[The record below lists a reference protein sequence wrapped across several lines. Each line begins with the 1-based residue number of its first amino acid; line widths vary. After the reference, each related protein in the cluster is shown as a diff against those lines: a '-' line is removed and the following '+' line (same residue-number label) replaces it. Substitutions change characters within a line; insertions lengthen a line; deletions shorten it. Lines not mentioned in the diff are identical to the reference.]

1 MSAAFCKLICKWS
14 GPMIFLISMLVIP
27 ALLILLSQRVSVLDK
42 IGVVVL
48 AFGLGFV
55 IALIGGDSLSGVR
68 NTQTTVSEVAV
79 ALALPLILFSAN
91 LAKALRDAR
100 QAVLAMGLA
109 LVSVAVASIVGAL
122 VFSDAVADIWQV
134 AGMAVGAYT
143 GSGVN
148 LAAVKT
154 AIGGSEDVFLTM
166 VTYDIVFSALFMLV
180 VLSLGQRLAGLVLPA
195 YVPKGD
201 GGADSALAHLASD
214 SARDYNVLVAR
225 AHLAGLLIALLASAL
240 CVGAAV
246 LLSSLL
252 PETVASTATIL
263 LITTFGL
270 LGSFV
275 PALHKIKASF
285 HLGMYFI
292 LIFCLTSATMLDT
305 SIFVDMDWS
314 LGGYFLSLLI
324 GAMIVLALLCRLFG
338 IDRDT
343 YLIAAGA
350 SVMSVPFIPVIAG
363 ALKNRELLVPGI
375 AIAIIGYA
383 VGNYLGV
390 IIAHTVQAMT
400 GV

>member
-1 MSAAFCKLICKWS
+1 
-14 GPMIFLISMLVIP
+14 MIFLISMLAVP
-27 ALLILLSQRVSVLDK
+27 AVLILLSQKFPLLDK

-55 IALIGGDSLSGVR
+55 IALIGGDALSNVR
-68 NTQTTVSEVAV
+68 DTQTTVSEVAV

-100 QAVLAMGLA
+100 QALLAMGLA

-122 VFSDAVADIWQV
+122 VFSGAVADIWQV

-180 VLSLGQRLAGLVLPA
+180 VLSLGQRLAGLVLRV
-195 YVPKGD
+195 YVPKGNGD
-201 GGADSALAHLASD
+201 GDSALAHLASD
-214 SARDYNVLVAR
+214 SALDYNVLVQR
-225 AHLAGLLIALLASAL
+225 SNLVGLLIALLASVL

-246 LLSSLL
+246 GLSSLL
-252 PETVASTATIL
+252 PDTMASTATIL

-270 LGSFV
+270 LGSFI
-275 PALHKIKASF
+275 PALHRIKASF

-324 GAMIVLALLCRLFG
+324 GAMLLLALLCRLFG

-390 IIAHTVQAMT
+390 VVAHTVQALT
-400 GV
+400 GT